1 MIAFALINL
10 FAVANGHG
18 YVFSPPSRSYLCR
31 EHVNDPSLCGPVIWE
46 PQSVE
51 GSYQFPKFGP
61 ADGRLASGGI
71 DRFGGLDRPSDRWFA
86 RSINY
91 EEADNEKVKQ
101 AFDWYLTAPHSTA
114 SFRVFVTNARYN
126 VTDHPLRRSDLHL
139 TPSDYVCE
147 QRMGGAKPNRTHTVH
162 CEFPRDAFLTD
173 RQQAFLA
180 VWDVGDNY
188 NAFYQIIDFRA
199 SFTTQTTEP
208 ATTKVTTTT
217 TTMDGSANA
226 TISPFWLRAA
236 AKDDRS
242 IVINMANV
250 TTLQLILFA

>member
-1 MIAFALINL
+1 MIAFVLINL

-51 GSYQFPKFGP
+51 GRYQFPKFGP

-71 DRFGGLDRPSDRWFA
+71 ERFGGLDRPSDRWFA

-91 EEADNEKVKQ
+91 EAADDDGKVRQ
-101 AFDWYLTAPHSTA
+101 AFDWYLTAPHVTA

-139 TPSDYVCE
+139 TPNEYVCE
-147 QRMGGAKPNRTHTVH
+147 QRMGNAKPNRTHTVH
-162 CEFPRDAFLTD
+162 CEFPRAAFLPD

-199 SFTTQTTEP
+199 SFPTQTSES
-208 ATTKVTTTT
+208 TTTT
-217 TTMDGSANA
+217 TTTTERSVNA
-226 TISPFWLRAA
+226 TTSWLRT
-236 AKDDRS
+236 KDERS
-242 IVINMANV
+242 IVINMANI